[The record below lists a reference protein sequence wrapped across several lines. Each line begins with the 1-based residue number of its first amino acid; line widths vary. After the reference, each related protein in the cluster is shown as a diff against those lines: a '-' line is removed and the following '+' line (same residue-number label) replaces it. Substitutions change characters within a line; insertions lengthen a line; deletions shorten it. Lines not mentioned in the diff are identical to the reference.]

1 MDLADGLETGSP
13 YLHLHSPDLALSRS
27 TEARAAVLPPFLC
40 ERAAAAIFLE
50 EIDIVFLRVAR
61 VLLRQRVH
69 YGHSQFIILN
79 LFTSDRVYLS
89 GCLAAFNLR
98 N

>member
-13 YLHLHSPDLALSRS
+13 YLHLHSPDLALSRG
-27 TEARAAVLPPFLC
+27 TEARAAVLPPFCVSALLQLSFS
-40 ERAAAAIFLE
+40 RRWILFF
-50 EIDIVFLRVAR
+50 IRVAR
-61 VLLRQRVH
+61 VLPRQRVH